1 MKILLIFT
9 SSNIGGTE
17 ASLTRMALNK
27 KAKVDYQLSSFGIE
41 GPWSKW
47 VRAKGHKPIIFGE
60 RNDLLSGTLLGA
72 SINLYKLLI
81 SNNYSAIYV
90 CGTKVSLCVKIIK
103 ILLPKIK
110 IIHAIRWNPNQNNL
124 LDIFFTFTEKFTKF
138 LVAHWIT
145 NSLTQKNT
153 LIKRCKINPENISVI
168 HNGINIPNL
177 VFQKKQN
184 EIIKILTVANIT
196 KRKGYLEYLSIIK
209 NLSNKHKNLFFT
221 FIGRDESRGA
231 LQNKIKEL
239 GLSEIVSYQGY
250 IKNVEDFYNDSDIFV
265 LPSLYGE
272 GCPTV
277 ILEAFSFSLPV
288 VAYNIDGNHELIDN
302 LEDGLLVKLNQNVKF
317 EEAIEKL
324 ASNIHFRTQMGSKG
338 YIKIK
343 NNFTLD
349 SCTFKHD
356 NKIREIIVGI

>member
-9 SSNIGGTE
+9 SSNIGGAE

-47 VRAKGHKPIIFGE
+47 VRTKGHKPIIFGE
-60 RNDLLSGTLLGA
+60 RNDVLSGTLLGA
-72 SINLYKLLI
+72 SINLYKLLR
-81 SNNYSAIYV
+81 SNDYSAIYV

-124 LDIFFTFTEKFTKF
+124 LDIFFIFTEKLTKF

-153 LIKRCKINPENISVI
+153 LIKRCKINPDNISVI
-168 HNGINIPNL
+168 HNGINIPNI

-184 EIIKILTVANIT
+184 KPIKILTVANIT

-209 NLSNKHKNLFFT
+209 NLSKKHKNLFFT
-221 FIGRDESRGA
+221 FIGRDESSGT
-231 LQNKIKEL
+231 LQNRIKEL
-239 GLSEIVSYQGY
+239 GLSDIVSYQGY

-277 ILEAFSFSLPV
+277 ILEAFSYNLPV
-288 VAYNIDGNHELIDN
+288 IAYNIDGNHELVDN
-302 LEDGLLVKLNQNVKF
+302 LEDGLLLKLGQNNEF

-324 ASNIHFRTQMGSKG
+324 AANSSFRTQMGSKG
-338 YIKIK
+338 YTKIK
-343 NNFTLD
+343 NSFTLD
-349 SCTFKHD
+349 NCTFKHD
-356 NKIREIIVGI
+356 EKIRKIVTGA